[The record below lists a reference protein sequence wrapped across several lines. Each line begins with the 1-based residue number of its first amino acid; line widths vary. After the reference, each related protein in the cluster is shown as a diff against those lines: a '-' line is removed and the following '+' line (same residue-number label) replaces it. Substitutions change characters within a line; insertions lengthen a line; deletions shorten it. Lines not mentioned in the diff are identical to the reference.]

1 MPKVTTKATART
13 AAKTVAKAAVRKGSA
28 KAAGVPLISAAVRVL
43 AVLERLS
50 QQRAIG
56 LEEISREIKL
66 AKPTVYRFLLTLQE
80 LGYARRVDGER
91 WAMTLRMFNVGSRAL
106 DHLDLLAAAR
116 PIAEAL
122 SEELGETVHMGV
134 LDGDSAV
141 YVLKIESRYTIR
153 MYSRVGRRMP
163 LYCTAIGKILLA
175 YAGNEERDALLE
187 GVRLLAMTKNTLTTR
202 AALDAELALIR
213 AQGYARDNEEREE
226 NLHCIGAPIFDYTGA
241 VVAVLSVSWPSFR
254 YQIADE
260 PGWIERVKSAA
271 ASISSVLG
279 YLDDSPAGER
289 ALQLDTQD

>member
-1 MPKVTTKATART
+1 VVKKSSPKP
-13 AAKTVAKAAVRKGSA
+13 AA
-28 KAAGVPLISAAVRVL
+28 VPLISAAVRVL

-50 QQRAIG
+50 RQRAIG

-80 LGYARRVDGER
+80 LGYARRVDGDR
-91 WAMTLRMFNVGSRAL
+91 WAMTLKMFNLGSRAL
-106 DHLDLLAAAR
+106 DHLDLLSAAR

-175 YAGNEERDALLE
+175 FGKAEEREAALKD
-187 GVRLLAMTKNTLTTR
+187 VRLLAITENTLTTR
-202 AALDAELALIR
+202 PALDAELEQIR
-213 AQGYARDNEEREE
+213 TQGFSRDNEEREE
-226 NLHCIGAPIFDYTGA
+226 NVHCIGAPIFDYTGA
-241 VVAVLSVSWPSFR
+241 VVAGLSVCWPSFR
-254 YQIADE
+254 YEPADE
-260 PGWIERVKSAA
+260 AHWIERVKAATAAISA
-271 ASISSVLG
+271 VLG
-279 YLDDSPAGER
+279 YIDDA
-289 ALQLDTQD
+289 AD

>member
-1 MPKVTTKATART
+1 M
-13 AAKTVAKAAVRKGSA
+13 AKPSSPKAAA
-28 KAAGVPLISAAVRVL
+28 VPLISAAVRVL

-50 QQRAIG
+50 RQRAIG

-91 WAMTLRMFNVGSRAL
+91 WAMTLKMFNLGSRAL
-106 DHLDLLAAAR
+106 DHLDLLSAAR

-163 LYCTAIGKILLA
+163 LYCTAIGKVLLA
-175 YAGNEERDALLE
+175 FSREDEREASLK
-187 GVRLLAMTKNTLTTR
+187 GVRLLPFTANTLTTR
-202 AALDAELALIR
+202 AALDAELKQIR
-213 AQGYARDNEEREE
+213 EQGFARDDEEREE

-254 YQIADE
+254 YQLADE
-260 PGWIERVKSAA
+260 PGWIARVKSAA
-271 ASISSVLG
+271 AAISAVLG
-279 YLDDSPAGER
+279 YLDEVPSDARTLSSSAH
-289 ALQLDTQD
+289 L

>member
-1 MPKVTTKATART
+1 M
-13 AAKTVAKAAVRKGSA
+13 AKTSTQKAAA
-28 KAAGVPLISAAVRVL
+28 VPLISAAVRVL

-50 QQRAIG
+50 RQRAIG

-91 WAMTLRMFNVGSRAL
+91 WAMTLKMFNLGSRAL
-106 DHLDLLAAAR
+106 DHLDLLSAAR

-122 SEELGETVHMGV
+122 SDELGETVHMGV

-163 LYCTAIGKILLA
+163 LYCTAIGKVLLA
-175 YAGNEERDALLE
+175 FAKDEEREASLKD
-187 GVRLLAMTKNTLTTR
+187 VRLLAVTKNTLTTR
-202 AALDAELALIR
+202 AALDAELAQIR
-213 AQGYARDNEEREE
+213 QQGFARDNEEREE

-254 YQIADE
+254 YQIDDE

-271 ASISSVLG
+271 AAISAILG
-279 YLDDSPAGER
+279 HLEEAQIAAR
-289 ALQLDTQD
+289 AIA

>member
-1 MPKVTTKATART
+1 MAKKSSPKP
-13 AAKTVAKAAVRKGSA
+13 AA
-28 KAAGVPLISAAVRVL
+28 VPLISAAVRVL

-91 WAMTLRMFNVGSRAL
+91 WAMTLKMFNLGARAL
-106 DHLDLLAAAR
+106 DHLDLLSAAR

-134 LDGDSAV
+134 LDGDAAV
-141 YVLKIESRYTIR
+141 YILKIESRYTIR

-175 YAGNEERDALLE
+175 FAKDDEREASLK
-187 GVRLLAMTKNTLTTR
+187 GIRLLAITKNTLTTR
-202 AALDAELALIR
+202 AALDAELAQVR
-213 AQGYARDNEEREE
+213 EQGFARDNEERED

-241 VVAVLSVSWPSFR
+241 VVAALSVSWPSFR
-254 YQIADE
+254 YEPDDE
-260 PGWIERVKSAA
+260 SGWIDKVKGAA
-271 ASISSVLG
+271 AAISAVLG
-279 YLDDSPAGER
+279 HPVCM
-289 ALQLDTQD
+289 